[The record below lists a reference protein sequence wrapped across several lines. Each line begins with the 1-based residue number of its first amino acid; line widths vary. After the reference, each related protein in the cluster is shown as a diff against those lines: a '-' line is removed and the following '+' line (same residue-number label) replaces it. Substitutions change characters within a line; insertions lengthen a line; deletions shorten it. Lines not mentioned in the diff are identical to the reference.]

1 MRDIKTLIAVSAIA
15 LLTGCTTVGP
25 DFQRPAAPEAIDY
38 AMAGDPAASP
48 IVSLASSSAT
58 ARQWWTSFNSADLNA
73 LVDQALKGN
82 PTLQQADA
90 ALTRV
95 RELERAQRGDSGPTA
110 RLSGDAQR
118 ERINTAAFG
127 IEGFPSPT
135 INVFSIGTTFKYDLD
150 LFGGERRKDETAAAR
165 TEAQRQRTDAA
176 YLNLTGAVVSRAIEL
191 AALRSQLSALDGI
204 IKVDNETVA
213 MIKRGVQAGGEP
225 AAAVNPAEAQL
236 AEDQARRPSILRRI
250 ATTRHA
256 LALLVGQTP
265 ANWTAPEIDLAE
277 LTPPGSIPVNLPS
290 ELVRK
295 RPDIL
300 AAEAD
305 LHAATATIGVAE
317 AARYPS
323 VSLDASFVLT
333 ALHPEDLFQYDS
345 SGWTAGPSI
354 AAPLFNGGALKA
366 RQRAAEAGAKEA
378 DAVYRQ
384 TVLSAF
390 AQVADLLSALSTDR
404 DLIAAQTRARDV
416 AAENARL
423 ASLGYENGA
432 GSLIQVIDAQRQ
444 SQRAQLASI
453 EAEALLRADMAAL
466 FVATASDWR
475 GAAE

>member
-1 MRDIKTLIAVSAIA
+1 MRDIKIVLTVSAVA

-25 DFQRPAAPEAIDY
+25 DFQRPAASTDGSY
-38 AMAGDPAASP
+38 AMTGDPAASQ
-48 IVSLASSSAT
+48 VVTLASSSSA
-58 ARQWWTSFNSADLNA
+58 ARQWWTSFNSAELNT
-73 LVDQALKGN
+73 LVEQALKGN
-82 PTLQQADA
+82 PTLQQSDA
-90 ALTRV
+90 VLARV
-95 RELERAQRGDSGPTA
+95 SALERAQRGDSGPTA
-110 RLSGDAQR
+110 ALGGETQR

-135 INVFSIGTTFKYDLD
+135 INVFSLGTNLKYDLD
-150 LFGGERRKDETAAAR
+150 LFGGERRKYETATAR

-191 AALRSQLSALDGI
+191 AALRGQLGALDDI
-204 IKVDNETVA
+204 IKVDNETVE
-213 MIKRGVQAGGEP
+213 MIRRGVQAGGEA

-236 AEDQARRPSILRRI
+236 AEDQARRPVILRRI
-250 ATTRHA
+250 ATARHA

-265 ANWTAPEIDLAE
+265 AAWSAPEIDLND
-277 LTPPGSIPVNLPS
+277 LTPPGAIPVSLPS

-305 LHAATATIGVAE
+305 LHAARASIGVAE

-323 VSLDASFVLT
+323 LSLDASFVLT

-345 SGWTAGPSI
+345 SGWSFGPAVS
-354 AAPLFNGGALKA
+354 APLFNGGALKA
-366 RQRAAEAGAKEA
+366 RRQAAEAAALEA
-378 DAVYRQ
+378 DATYRQ
-384 TVLSAF
+384 TVHSAF
-390 AQVADLLSALSTDR
+390 AQIADLLSALSTDQE
-404 DLIAAQTRARDV
+404 LIDAQTRARDV

-423 ASLGYENGA
+423 ASLGYQNGA

-475 GAAE
+475 GE